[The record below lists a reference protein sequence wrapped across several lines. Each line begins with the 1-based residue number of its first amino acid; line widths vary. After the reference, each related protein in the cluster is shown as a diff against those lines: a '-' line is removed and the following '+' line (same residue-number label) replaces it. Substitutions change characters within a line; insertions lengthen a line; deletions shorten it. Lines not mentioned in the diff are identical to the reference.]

1 MSEPAVSPQLAARR
15 ANLEKA
21 QAVPKQVRY
30 RMTEKRL
37 AACRRNLEKARAV
50 APEIRFRRTEKRLE
64 ANRANLRKARE
75 HARVTGATLRHGMS
89 CRTLEESLAGAV
101 GEAQA
106 GPGAAGVC
114 EEKRSNRRAA
124 LDANRGCGRD
134 GEAREGRKQL
144 WGFFLRFAQD
154 RRASSE

>member
-1 MSEPAVSPQLAARR
+1 MSEAAASPQLAARR

-37 AACRRNLEKARAV
+37 AACWRNLEKARAV

-114 EEKRSNRRAA
+114 EEKTDCSAGVLTGGLRPEHDPSPALLRRAPSPQG
-124 LDANRGCGRD
+124 RG
-134 GEAREGRKQL
+134 L
-144 WGFFLRFAQD
+144 
-154 RRASSE
+154 